1 MSRPDFFVDP
11 LPLSEDPATR
21 ARALARKALEADAWV
36 VNLARKYKASLR
48 RLREF
53 RERGCWSGA
62 HGASFWKWQGAYW
75 RYTYCRKLLARAKDD
90 ARAEQRLAENA
101 GVVFEPRRRVRRSP
115 RGAPFLPRPR
125 DGRGAPAH
133 SAALQRLALD
143 RARTALKIQ
152 PLFAAWLRAQAE
164 EAETRDHPGLR
175 LNKIES
181 IVYGTTY
188 PDMSVEARLERLE
201 LYFEIDD
208 FSDESDALRLA
219 MIESSIELSE
229 KSA

>member
-21 ARALARKALEADAWV
+21 ARDLARKTLEADACV
-36 VNLARKYKASLR
+36 VDLARRYKASLR

-62 HGASFWKWQGAYW
+62 HGASFWKWRGAYW
-75 RYTYCRKLLARAKDD
+75 RYLYCRKLLARAKDD

-115 RGAPFLPRPR
+115 RGA
-125 DGRGAPAH
+125 APAR

-152 PLFAAWLRAQAE
+152 PLFATSQ
-164 EAETRDHPGLR
+164 TR
-175 LNKIES
+175 
-181 IVYGTTY
+181 
-188 PDMSVEARLERLE
+188 SV
-201 LYFEIDD
+201 
-208 FSDESDALRLA
+208 
-219 MIESSIELSE
+219 
-229 KSA
+229 